1 MEQTLQQ
8 LKVLVDIDIDL
19 TRAQIPK
26 PISDALFATMT
37 NQHVAITCT
46 LQPTMRVAIAQRMLY
61 SNESIDAQSIQKIS
75 SFLTRFRRHVSWHQC
90 QGLG

>member
-37 NQHVAITCT
+37 NQHVAITGT
-46 LQPTMRVAIAQRMLY
+46 LQPTLGVAIATEGALLKR
-61 SNESIDAQSIQKIS
+61 E
-75 SFLTRFRRHVSWHQC
+75 HQHAIKTKRP
-90 QGLG
+90 QAS